1 MTSENVN
8 YKHFLN
14 YTWLSEP
21 FPEYVPT
28 DEDLFGDFFDKW
40 GRD

>member
-1 MTSENVN
+1 MAEINFE
-8 YKHFLN
+8 HFLN

-21 FPEYVPT
+21 IPEYVPT
-28 DEDLFGDFFDKW
+28 DEELFGDYLKKY

>member
-21 FPEYVPT
+21 FAEYVPT
-28 DEDLFGDFFDKW
+28 DEELFGEYFSRW
-40 GRD
+40 GKD